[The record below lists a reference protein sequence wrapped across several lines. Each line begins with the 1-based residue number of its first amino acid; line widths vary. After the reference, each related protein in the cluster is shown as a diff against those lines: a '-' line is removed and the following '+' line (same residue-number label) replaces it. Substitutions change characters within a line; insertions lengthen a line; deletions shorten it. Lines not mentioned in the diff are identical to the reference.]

1 MNRSVR
7 RRRRYEVVIATSRG
21 PKSWTVKLQDFSKVR
36 SRHGARVRLR
46 VSPLLGYVSRIAVL
60 EAPTPAEHTGFDQ
73 CAHRR

>member
-1 MNRSVR
+1 M
-7 RRRRYEVVIATSRG
+7 
-21 PKSWTVKLQDFSKVR
+21 R

-73 CAHRR
+73 YAHRR